1 MSIVQTIKDIQALR
15 NSKVICY
22 FMADRESVPN
32 NLPGFVGVVSSDS
45 YLHIRKHLKKLVA
58 DSKKDKLDKL
68 DLILYT
74 RGGEIDAVMPLIN
87 LLRSYSKEFNIMVP
101 FKAHSAGT
109 LACLGADSIVMTK
122 ISQLSPIDPTTANQF
137 NPLLKNNDPNSPRI
151 GISVEDVAS
160 YFKFAFKK
168 EEDTSDKVRILEI
181 KDESAKVEV
190 FKELVKHV
198 HPLALGNVFR
208 IYSQIR
214 LIGKELLGRHLAKT
228 NPKIKSITKALAED
242 YYSHQQSIDFKAA
255 KEIFGNLVKAAI
267 PDEEKLLN
275 QLVDE
280 YVTDMELDKKFNL
293 REFMGDDLEKET
305 IIKGAYVHS
314 ETKTHIFETKLKL
327 TQRSEVPPNVNIQV
341 PPGGSVPLI
350 PNFPRA
356 MNIDVVSFNWRE
368 L

>member
-1 MSIVQTIKDIQALR
+1 MDIVQTIKDIQALR

-22 FMADRESVPN
+22 FMADRESIPN
-32 NLPGFVGVVSSDS
+32 NLPGFVGVISSDS

-109 LACLGADSIVMTK
+109 LACLGADSIIMTR

-137 NPLLKNNDPNSPRI
+137 NPLLKNNDPNSPRV

-168 EEDTSDKVRILEI
+168 EEDALEKARILEI

-214 LIGKELLGRHLAKT
+214 LIGKELLEKHLSIK

-242 YYSHQQSIDFKAA
+242 YYSHQQTIDLEAA
-255 KEIFGNLVKAAI
+255 KEIFGTLVKVAT
-267 PDEEKLLN
+267 PDEEKLLD
-275 QLVDE
+275 QLLDE
-280 YVTDMELDKKFNL
+280 YVRDMELDKKFNL
-293 REFMGDDLEKET
+293 RELMGDDLEKNVT
-305 IIKGAYVHS
+305 VKGAYIHS
-314 ETKTHIFETKLKL
+314 EAIIHIFETKLKI
-327 TQRSEVPPNVNIQV
+327 TQRSELPPNVNIQV

-350 PNFPRA
+350 SNFPRA
-356 MNIDVVSFNWRE
+356 MNVDVVSFNWKE